1 MRIESIYIRGFGCLI
16 ERHFEFPTDKAVLV
30 IERNET
36 GKSTLA
42 EAILAGLCGLPRER
56 RSAER
61 ITRLDTYRPWNGDSY
76 AVELCIE
83 VKGRR
88 YLVERDFARNTFLVR
103 EFETNRDVT
112 GHFEQDLLSQVLNLP
127 REDYVRIAFICGKE
141 VTNFDSSTN
150 LKDRL
155 SALVEGSTDNTG
167 AERAID
173 LLENARYKLS
183 GGKDIA
189 ISTAISRLKKEIEQ
203 KQLRIQELNNELDSA
218 SQDLGLLEA
227 AQARLHELNSRR
239 DSLEAEYLTARLHEI
254 RGHLESA
261 SAHVA
266 RIAELR
272 EELASLQHYATF
284 PADRSKQLAEAIGRI
299 TQLETSL
306 EKAEANRINL
316 EQQRAELS
324 AEVETCKHFSMVS
337 SDDLTTIRADQEML
351 NEARS
356 KYKQAFESQKRI
368 KHNPIARFAKVLVA
382 LGLLGAIASFCLMV
396 LRIIDPLPS
405 ALGTIVGILIA
416 AGFGARYSDARNGS
430 TKNVELA
437 KSRLEEVESRAK
449 RHLANIGVEYPSNAD
464 LADVLSRTETS
475 LSQYLRKRSDLE
487 NVRHKLESIQ
497 TDISETQRRI
507 ESERDFIN
515 SILSS
520 AGIDTTLPLREAQ
533 REFAIAEERYQRM
546 REIRDTLLPDI
557 EARVISGEELE
568 RLKAEEI
575 DLVNRLAD
583 LPVIETNRSTSDI
596 ERERS
601 SVISELNATK
611 DRIMEIDRRIGGKVD
626 KYRHEYP
633 ILIEEMRLLSAELD
647 KLERFQKAL
656 NLAADTIYE
665 VAESTRRRWAEA
677 LNKQAGEILPNLNP
691 DYDDLLFDESLNFTL
706 RHVASNLVISRKEAE
721 AQLSTGAKDQIFL
734 AARLAC
740 CRELSRLSEPIPVI
754 LDDPLIAADD
764 HRFERAFRYLVETLS
779 SEQQVI
785 ILSCHQSRHERFFRE
800 EWFRKN
806 VEIIN
811 LSLAKN

>member
-1 MRIESIYIRGFGCLI
+1 MRIESIDIRGFGCLI
-16 ERHFEFPTDKAVLV
+16 ERHFELPSDKAVLV

-56 RSAER
+56 RSEGR

-76 AVELCIE
+76 AVELRIE

-88 YLVERDFARNTFLVR
+88 YLVERDFARNTFVVR
-103 EFETNRDVT
+103 EFETNRNVT
-112 GHFEQDLLSQVLNLP
+112 GQFEQDLLSQFLNLP

-141 VTNFDSSTN
+141 VTKFDSSAH

-155 SALVEGSTDNTG
+155 SALVEGGTDNAG

-173 LLENARYKLS
+173 ILENARCKLND
-183 GGKDIA
+183 GRELA
-189 ISTAISRLKKEIEQ
+189 ISTAISRLKKDIEQ
-203 KQLRIQELNNELDSA
+203 KQLRIRELDDELNSA

-239 DSLEAEYLTARLHEI
+239 DALEAEYCAARLREI

-284 PADRSKQLAEAIGRI
+284 PAGRSKQLAEAIGSI

-306 EKAEANRINL
+306 DEAKTNRISL
-316 EQQRAELS
+316 EQQKAELS
-324 AEVETCKHFSMVS
+324 AEMETYKHFSMAS
-337 SDDLTTIRADQEML
+337 SDDLTTLRADQEML
-351 NEARS
+351 HEAKS
-356 KYKQAFESQKRI
+356 KYEQAVESQKRI
-368 KHNPIARFAKVLVA
+368 KHNPSVYFAKVLVA

-396 LRIIDPLPS
+396 LRIIDPVPS

-416 AGFGARYSDARNGS
+416 AGFGARYSAARNE
-430 TKNVELA
+430 TTRNVELA

-449 RHLANIGVEYPSNAD
+449 RHLANIGIEYSSNAD
-464 LADVLSRTETS
+464 LEDVLSRTETS
-475 LSQYLRKRSDLE
+475 LSQYLCKRSNLE
-487 NVRHKLESIQ
+487 NVRHKLESVQ

-520 AGIDTTLPLREAQ
+520 AGIDTTLPVREAQ
-533 REFAIAEERYQRM
+533 REFAIAEEHYQRM

-557 EARVISGEELE
+557 EARVMPKEEIE

-575 DLVNRLAD
+575 DLTNRLAD
-583 LPVIETNRSTSDI
+583 LPAIETNRSTSDI
-596 ERERS
+596 ERERR
-601 SVISELNATK
+601 SVMSELNATK
-611 DRIMEIDRRIGGKVD
+611 DEIMEIDRRIGGKVD

-633 ILIEEMRLLSAELD
+633 MLREEVCLLSAELD
-647 KLERFQKAL
+647 KLECFQKAL
-656 NLAADTIYE
+656 ELAVDTMHE
-665 VAESTRRRWAEA
+665 VVESTRRRWAEA
-677 LNKQAGEILPNLNP
+677 LNKQAGEILPHLNP
-691 DYDDLLFDESLNFTL
+691 DYGNLLFDESLDFTL
-706 RHVASNLVISRKEAE
+706 THVACNRVISRKEAE

-785 ILSCHQSRHERFFRE
+785 ILSCHQSRHERFFHE

-811 LSLAKN
+811 LS